1 MRTLKNFCS
10 DIYRHGIIGSN
21 PNVVPL
27 GLIGIRPS
35 KVPEFIPPKAGGL
48 TGSKRRLLM
57 KTTGIIIGIIIIG
70 IIGCYSA
77 ITAQDDTTPP
87 PKPAPDSGT
96 AAPTDVKPPSTDT
109 NVMPPAIDV
118 KPNPNIAAFPFKVG
132 VVNVAEVFDKYSKTK
147 EYERILQK
155 EKEREELLISEIK
168 MKIKKLR
175 EEIEVLSPGSE
186 LYREKSEELAKEQA
200 RYEYRA
206 KTWNEYIKNKVNEQ
220 TLKLYKEIRET
231 ITKYAVDNGYTFIFK
246 SDPALSAT
254 PQGDDVTQQINI
266 RTVLYAPKETDIT
279 EDIIKILNK

>member
-1 MRTLKNFCS
+1 MFRK
-10 DIYRHGIIGSN
+10 YRHKTIGSN
-21 PNVVPL
+21 PDVVPL

-35 KVPEFIPPKAGGL
+35 KVPAGL

-77 ITAQDDTTPP
+77 ITAQDATTPP
-87 PKPAPDSGT
+87 PKPAPNFENPAS
-96 AAPTDVKPPSTDT
+96 PEVKPPSTDI
-109 NVMPPAIDV
+109 NVTPPATEV
-118 KPNPNIAAFPFKVG
+118 KPNPNVAAFPFKVG
-132 VVNVAEVFDKYSKTK
+132 VVNIAEVFDKYSKTK

-155 EKEREELLISEIK
+155 EKEREELLINEIK

-254 PQGDDVTQQINI
+254 PQSDDVTQQISI

>member
-1 MRTLKNFCS
+1 
-10 DIYRHGIIGSN
+10 
-21 PNVVPL
+21 
-27 GLIGIRPS
+27 
-35 KVPEFIPPKAGGL
+35 
-48 TGSKRRLLM
+48 M
-57 KTTGIIIGIIIIG
+57 KTTGVIIGIIIIG

-77 ITAQDDTTPP
+77 IIAQDDATPLPRPATAGSPVGALDSEHTAP
-87 PKPAPDSGT
+87 P
-96 AAPTDVKPPSTDT
+96 DVKTPSADT
-109 NVMPPAIDV
+109 PGTEI

-132 VVNVAEVFDKYSKTK
+132 VVNIAEVFDKYSKTK

-155 EKEREELLISEIK
+155 EKEREELLINEIK

-175 EEIEVLSPGSE
+175 EEIDVLSPGSE

-206 KTWNEYIKNKVNEQ
+206 KTWNEHIKNKVNEQ

-246 SDPALSAT
+246 SDPTLSAT
-254 PQGDDVTQQINI
+254 PQGDDVTQQISI
-266 RTVLYAPKETDIT
+266 RTVLYAPRETDIT